1 MNMSETVSK
10 LFTAL
15 AKAQGEVENASKSSV
30 NPHFRSKYAD
40 LAEILNTV
48 RPVFA
53 ANGLSVVQFPSFDG
67 TYVSVETVVT
77 HSSGEWMSGIISA
90 PVSKLDAQ
98 GVGSATTYMRRYALA
113 AAAGV
118 AQEDDDANAAVSGK
132 PQERPQQ
139 AQRSHVPQAKN
150 KAKNTQRQSAA
161 PQSEVDAL
169 TKQIEQIDSLE
180 ALGEFWMNDL
190 TKEQRIALEPA
201 KAARKAALEGEA
213 A

>member
-53 ANGLSVVQFPSFDG
+53 SNGLSVVQFPSFDG
-67 TYVSVETVVT
+67 TYVSVETVLT
-77 HSSGEWMSGIISA
+77 HSSGEWMSGVISA

-118 AQEDDDANAAVSGK
+118 AQEDDDANLAVAGK
-132 PQERPQQ
+132 PQERPQK
-139 AQRSHVPQAKN
+139 SHVPQAKN

-169 TKQIEQIDSLE
+169 TKKIEEIASLE
-180 ALGEFWMNDL
+180 ELGQFWMNEL

-201 KAARKAALEGEA
+201 KAARKAVLEGEA